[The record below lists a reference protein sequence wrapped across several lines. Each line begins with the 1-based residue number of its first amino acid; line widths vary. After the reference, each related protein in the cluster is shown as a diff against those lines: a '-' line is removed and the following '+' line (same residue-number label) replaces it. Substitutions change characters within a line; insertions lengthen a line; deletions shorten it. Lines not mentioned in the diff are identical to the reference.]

1 MKVVDKSVLRF
12 NGSNKPEAT
21 AEPGEV
27 LIFRAEDCFGNA
39 VQEEI
44 TMEEANL
51 EYSNPAAG
59 PG

>member
-44 TMEEANL
+44 TME
-51 EYSNPAAG
+51 
-59 PG
+59 